1 MSLILREVIVKAGN
15 IEIVKNVS
23 LEIERGKIHV
33 LMGPNGSGK
42 SSLAQG
48 LMGNPKYMVSGKI
61 EMDGVDL
68 SLLKVDERARKGL
81 FLSFQH
87 PVAIAGVSMSSF
99 LRAAYSSMT
108 GKQVDVVEF
117 YELLKEKLA
126 MLEIESGFS
135 RRAVNEALSGG
146 EKKKSEI
153 LQLAVLEPKYAI
165 LDECDSG
172 LDVDAI
178 KIVGEGIKKI
188 VKIANTGV
196 LLITHYNRILKYV
209 SPDKVSIIVD
219 GQIVKTGGRE
229 LAEQIEAGGFEIFAK
244 DANITK
250 EALK

>member
-1 MSLILREVIVKAGN
+1 MSLILRDVIVKAGDA
-15 IEIVKNVS
+15 EIVKNVS

-42 SSLAQG
+42 SSLAHG
-48 LMGNPKYMVSGKI
+48 LMGNPKYIVSGKI

-68 SLLKVDERARKGL
+68 FLLKVDEKARKGL

-99 LRAAYSSMT
+99 LRAAYNSV
-108 GKQVDVVEF
+108 KEKKLDVVEF

-126 MLEIESGFS
+126 MLGIESGFS

-188 VKIANTGV
+188 VKTVNTGV

-209 SPDKVSIIVD
+209 SPDRVSIIVD
-219 GQIVKTGGRE
+219 GKIVKTGGKE
-229 LAEQIEAGGFEIFAK
+229 LAEEIELSGFEEFMEDEK
-244 DANITK
+244 TLNKK
-250 EALK
+250 EA